1 MSPIVFALL
10 TGWCSA
16 LSVIDLRHRRLPDV
30 LTGWGAAGIFGY
42 ALCTARFT
50 SALLGA
56 VLLAVPYLV
65 IHLVASAAFG
75 AGDVKLAVGLGAVAA
90 CGGAQAWVWAAIAA
104 PVLTACAGLVLLAV
118 RRMRARDTGRCL
130 VPHGP
135 AMCLATLVAVLL
147 TNWPA

>member
-42 ALCTARFT
+42 ALCTAQFT

-65 IHLVASAAFG
+65 IHLIAPAAFG

-118 RRMRARDTGRCL
+118 RRMRAREAGRCL

-135 AMCLATLVAVLL
+135 AMCLTTLVAVLP
-147 TNWPA
+147 TAWPT